1 MPKKHASSKKSA
13 TAKPAAIPKTAAA
26 SLASTGLCSG
36 GWMVTGYFTAS
47 EDQYHGPMVPIDV
60 EGQGTVSFP
69 ADFIKHVMIEGW
81 GKTRF
86 GWYLGWDHH
95 WLSGAGALN
104 AIGGL
109 LKRGSLAVDRNVIPL
124 GSKVMIPTLPAP
136 WNTQVFIADDTGGG
150 IQGKHVDVY
159 CGDGAAAE
167 QETFRITA
175 DNMRLCIVS

>member
-1 MPKKHASSKKSA
+1 MSKKASKKA
-13 TAKPAAIPKTAAA
+13 STKPTAVKTATIHEAA
-26 SLASTGLCSG
+26 ANGNCSG

-60 EGQGTVSFP
+60 DGQGTISFP

-109 LKRGSLAVDRNVIPL
+109 LKRGSLAVDKTVIPL
-124 GSKVMIPTLPAP
+124 GSKVMIPSLPAP

-150 IQGKHVDVY
+150 IIGKHVDVY
-159 CGDGAAAE
+159 CGDGDAAE